1 MPQITFYGA
10 SDDLLEIEGYFEEEF
25 YLKENNTAIA
35 EVIFGNDEGI
45 LYVIAEFG
53 AEGWELS
60 VANGEEWPKGYNI
73 TFGER
78 TDYESDPSIIMQVPE
93 GTIVR
98 EFDADE

>member
-35 EVIFGNDEGI
+35 EVVFGNDEGI

-73 TFGER
+73 TFGSR
-78 TDYESDPSIIMQVPE
+78 PSRESDPAIIMQVPE